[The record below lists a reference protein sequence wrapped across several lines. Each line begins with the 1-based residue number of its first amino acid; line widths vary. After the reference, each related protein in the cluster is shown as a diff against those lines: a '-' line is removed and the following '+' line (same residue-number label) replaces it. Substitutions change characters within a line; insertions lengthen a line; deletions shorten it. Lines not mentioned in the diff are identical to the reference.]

1 MPLPPPSCPREP
13 ALTRL
18 LRASLGR
25 IQAALEAWPEDRA
38 PPAEN
43 RRQLDRD
50 LRELHGGWAI
60 TGAFAGPRLI
70 EEMRALLAVTADA
83 DTRACAALDDAALL
97 LEIGLDDP
105 LDTPRLRAALNALR
119 AARGVQGLS
128 DGELFAARAFAEAW
142 PDRLPAAD
150 INRVAGESA
159 VTFASRELAGFQSA
173 FLAWFRNP
181 AADEALARL
190 ATLASAVASRVD
202 DDRLRACWQAHA
214 AFADSL
220 IGRRIDSLDARRLL
234 GRAGSQLKALA
245 ERGEAAA
252 LAQTGD
258 TLWLLLHALREA
270 GVTGSAAALLAQLLP
285 ADAVCDRASPL
296 PHRASADTARTAL
309 QQELAELR
317 DAIDLHQRGSH
328 TALAGG
334 PPRLLRAA
342 AVAELLGEVGAAR
355 SLRQLERAIAAVGDS
370 TMADWL
376 PIADR
381 LLRLEAAL
389 APGQQ
394 PEELFTDDATP
405 LASEWQAAR
414 TALLRELRSE
424 AARLRSLLEH
434 PALDSGSPAQPP
446 TRPLLQPLASA
457 LRMLGST
464 AEADAVTVL
473 AAQLDELPAA
483 VRPAAAAPA
492 VAALDAWLDAMHD
505 HSPRSSQLAQA
516 LRDAVRQLPPSSAQA
531 AATPA
536 PPLPTSPP
544 PAATEELKPLFAGEA
559 AEVRAALAA
568 LRPAFIRAP
577 GDAGTRAALLRAF
590 HTLTGSGRS
599 VGATALGALAAAC
612 EALLQPS
619 VDPHAASRPE
629 TVAALTEAIDAVP
642 GAIDR
647 WQAGTALADPALA
660 ALIDRLAE
668 PTVTATAPAPDL
680 RSVFCQDSRARLA
693 GLREWLAQAD
703 RQQPEVTIDA
713 TLSRSFHTLK
723 GAAAI
728 VNAVALSRLAGL
740 LEAAL
745 DPTPQPQRR
754 LPAAALPLLDELVT
768 TLARWVDAVADEQP
782 VADDAADGYADR
794 IAAWSAPMPAPDDA
808 SAAGQQAAVPPITA
822 HRNPGPSIAGDAA
835 VDAELRD
842 IFLGEAQELLDTLAV
857 SSGLWSGQ
865 SDDGRSLGNLRRSL
879 HTLKGSA
886 RMASAIAIGTVAHRL
901 ESLLERVD
909 LQPATVLL
917 AALDHGI
924 DGLQRLLDGWR
935 RGEPLPAEP
944 VLAAIEA
951 TLGSAADP
959 PAVDT
964 LGPPA
969 GAAVADCSAGDAA
982 NGRDDDRTGP
992 GALATPGPGVPE
1004 ACPAEAVGDRA
1015 APLRDWLPGLF
1026 PTADDDSPAAVPGHR
1041 EAARVPVDQL
1051 DAMLDQAGEIAIAR
1065 GRLDEQQAALK
1076 AQLAETTQT
1085 IDRIRDQLRQLDI
1098 ETDAQINARSSQR
1111 ASHAAAA
1118 EDRYAAEF
1126 DALEMD
1132 RYSRMQELSR
1142 ALTESVGDLVSL
1154 HASMDDTLAGADSLL
1169 AQQARQTTELQQA
1182 LMGTLMVPFSRQEPR
1197 LSRLIRQTAQ
1207 DHGRDVEPVYVG
1219 AEAELDR
1226 KLLERMTAPLEHL
1239 LRNAVVHGI
1248 EAPAQRVAAGKPAR
1262 GTLTV
1267 TLAREGAQLR
1277 IEVADDGRGFDL
1289 AAIRARAIAS
1299 GRLAPAAEISDAAL
1313 ARLILEPG
1321 LSTAGTVTEDAG
1333 RGIGMDVVASTVRQL
1348 GGTLALHAEPG
1359 RGARFTI
1366 HLPLALALSQ
1376 ALLVGVGDETFAVPL
1391 AAIEG
1396 VGRLPREQAATLMA
1410 GDHPQFRWADQD
1422 WPLRHLGEFVDLTA
1436 SDAADG
1442 RHLHALLLRLDGDG
1456 ADGRPPRLALRVDRV
1471 LGNREIVSK
1480 GAGPQLGAVP
1490 GIGGATLLADGRPA
1504 IILDLPALVADRLRR
1519 PPPGDAGAVT
1529 GAAQRPHDRRA
1540 TVLVVDDSITIRRV
1554 AERLLLRH
1562 GYRVLSARDGVEAM
1576 ALLHTETPAAV
1587 LLDIEMPR
1595 ADGFEVAAFIR
1606 QQARLAGLPIVM
1618 ITSRSGDKHRARARQ
1633 LGVDRYLTKPWQ
1645 DDQLLATLRSL
1656 PDPRP

>member
-1 MPLPPPSCPREP
+1 MPLPSPSCAREP

-18 LRASLGR
+18 LRSSLGQ
-25 IQAALEAWPEDRA
+25 IQAALDAWPEDRA
-38 PPAEN
+38 QPAEC

-70 EEMRALLAVTADA
+70 EEMRALLAVTTEAGE
-83 DTRACAALDDAALL
+83 RACAALDDAALL

-105 LDTPRLRAALNALR
+105 LDTPRLRTALNTLRTARGAAALS
-119 AARGVQGLS
+119 AA
-128 DGELFAARAFAEAW
+128 ELFAARAVAEAW
-142 PDRLPAAD
+142 PDRLPAAA
-150 INRVAGESA
+150 IAGVAGESA
-159 VTFASRELAGFQSA
+159 TTFASRELAGFQAA

-234 GRAGSQLKALA
+234 GRAGSQLKTLA

-258 TLWLLLHALREA
+258 TLWLLLHALQEA
-270 GVTGSAAALLAQLLP
+270 GATGSSAALLELLLP
-285 ADAVCDRASPL
+285 ADAAAVDRPPPLPDRASGD
-296 PHRASADTARTAL
+296 AARTAL

-317 DAIDLHQRGSH
+317 DAIDLHQRGSR
-328 TALAGG
+328 TALAGCQ
-334 PPRLLRAA
+334 PRLQRAA
-342 AVAELLGEVGAAR
+342 AVAELLGEVGAAG
-355 SLRQLERAIAAVGDS
+355 SLRQLGPAIAAAG
-370 TMADWL
+370 TGTALADWL
-376 PIADR
+376 PIAGR

-389 APGQQ
+389 APGQR
-394 PEELFTDDATP
+394 PDDDRADGATP
-405 LASEWQAAR
+405 LASEWRAAR
-414 TALLRELRSE
+414 TALLRELRGD
-424 AARLRSLLEH
+424 AARVRALLEH
-434 PALDSGSPAQPP
+434 TGLDSGSPAQLP
-446 TRPLLQPLASA
+446 TRPLLQPLAAA
-457 LRMLGST
+457 LRMLGSS
-464 AEADAVTVL
+464 AEADAAAVL
-473 AAQLDELPAA
+473 ATQLDNLPAA
-483 VRPAAAAPA
+483 MRPAAATPA
-492 VAALDAWLDAMHD
+492 IAALEAWLDAVHD
-505 HSPRSSQLAQA
+505 HSPRSSRLAQA
-516 LRDAVRQLPPSSAQA
+516 WQDAVLQLPSPA
-531 AATPA
+531 AEPTAAPA
-536 PPLPTSPP
+536 PSPPTSLPLP

-559 AEVRAALAA
+559 AEVLAALAA
-568 LRPAFIRAP
+568 LRPVFIRAP

-599 VGATALGALAAAC
+599 VGATALGELATAC
-612 EALLQPS
+612 EALLQPGL
-619 VDPHAASRPE
+619 DPHAAGRPE

-642 GAIDR
+642 GVIDR
-647 WQAGTALADPALA
+647 WQADAALADPALA
-660 ALIDRLAE
+660 ALIARLAALGA
-668 PTVTATAPAPDL
+668 TAAAPAPDL

-693 GLREWLAQAD
+693 GLRDWLAQAD

-713 TLSRSFHTLK
+713 ALSRSFHTLK

-745 DPTPQPQRR
+745 DPAPQQQRR
-754 LPAAALPLLDELVT
+754 LPAEALPQLDALVA

-782 VADDAADGYADR
+782 VAEDAADGYAGA
-794 IAAWSAPMPAPDDA
+794 IAAWSAPAQAPDDA
-808 SAAGQQAAVPPITA
+808 VAAGEQAATPPITA
-822 HRNPGPSIAGDAA
+822 PAAASPPIDGDAT

-842 IFLGEAQELLDTLAV
+842 IFLGEAQELLDALAV
-857 SSGLWSGQ
+857 SSGLWAGQ
-865 SDDGRSLGNLRRSL
+865 PEERRSLGNLRRSL

-886 RMASAIAIGTVAHRL
+886 RMAAATAIGTVAHRL
-901 ESLLERVD
+901 ESLLERPD
-909 LQPATVLL
+909 AAPAAVLL
-917 AALDHGI
+917 AALDQGI

-935 RGEPLPAEP
+935 RGEPLPAAP

-951 TLGSAADP
+951 TLGAAGEP
-959 PAVDT
+959 P
-964 LGPPA
+964 
-969 GAAVADCSAGDAA
+969 AAVAAAETVDDSRPDDRAVDAGAEAAAGPAGSDECPDALAGD
-982 NGRDDDRTGP
+982 RP
-992 GALATPGPGVPE
+992 
-1004 ACPAEAVGDRA
+1004 
-1015 APLRDWLPGLF
+1015 PLLHDWLPGLF
-1026 PTADDDSPAAVPGHR
+1026 PTADDDSPAAAPGHR
-1041 EAARVPVDQL
+1041 ETARVPVEQL

-1076 AQLAETTQT
+1076 VQLAETTQT
-1085 IDRIRDQLRQLDI
+1085 IGRIRDQLRQLDI
-1098 ETDAQINARSSQR
+1098 ETDAQISARSSQR
-1111 ASHAAAA
+1111 ASHGAAA

-1142 ALTESVGDLVSL
+1142 ALAESVGDLVSL
-1154 HASMDDTLAGADSLL
+1154 HASMDDTLASADSLL
-1169 AQQARQTTELQQA
+1169 VQQARQTTELQQA
-1182 LMGTLMVPFSRQEPR
+1182 LMGTLMVPFARQEPR
-1197 LSRLIRQTAQ
+1197 LSRLIRQTAL

-1219 AEAELDR
+1219 ADAELDR

-1248 EAPAQRVAAGKPAR
+1248 EAPALRVAAGKPAR
-1262 GTLTV
+1262 GTITV
-1267 TLAREGAQLR
+1267 TLARDGAQLR

-1299 GRLAPAAEISDAAL
+1299 GRLSAAAEISDPAL

-1321 LSTAGTVTEDAG
+1321 FSTAGTVTEDAG
-1333 RGIGMDVVASTVRQL
+1333 RGIGMDVVVNTVRQL
-1348 GGTLALHAEPG
+1348 GGTLALHADPG

-1376 ALLVGVGDETFAVPL
+1376 ALLVGVGDETFAIPL
-1391 AAIEG
+1391 AAIDG
-1396 VGRLPREQAATLMA
+1396 VGRLPREQAATLLA
-1410 GDHPQFRWADQD
+1410 GEQPQFRWADQD
-1422 WPLRHLGEFVDLTA
+1422 WPLRHLGEFVDLPA
-1436 SDAADG
+1436 GDAADG

-1456 ADGRPPRLALRVDRV
+1456 ADGRPQRLALRVDRV

-1504 IILDLPALVADRLRR
+1504 MILDLPTLVADRLRR
-1519 PPPGDAGAVT
+1519 APQGDAGA
-1529 GAAQRPHDRRA
+1529 GQRPHDRRA

-1645 DDQLLATLRSL
+1645 DEQLLATLRSL
-1656 PDPRP
+1656 PGLTP

>member
-1 MPLPPPSCPREP
+1 MPPPPPSCAREP

-18 LRASLGR
+18 LRSSLGQV
-25 IQAALEAWPEDRA
+25 QAALEAWPDDRSQQ
-38 PPAEN
+38 AEC
-43 RRQLDRD
+43 RRQLDHD

-70 EEMRALLAVTADA
+70 EEMRALLAVTTEAGE
-83 DTRACAALDDAALL
+83 RACTALDDAALL
-97 LEIGLDDP
+97 LERVLDDP
-105 LDTPRLRAALNALR
+105 LDTPRLRTALNALR
-119 AARGVQGLS
+119 AARGAATLS
-128 DGELFAARAFAEAW
+128 AAELFAARAIAETW
-142 PDRLPAAD
+142 PNRLPAAA
-150 INRVAGESA
+150 IAGVAGESA
-159 VTFASRELAGFQSA
+159 TAFASRELAGFQAA

-234 GRAGSQLKALA
+234 GRAGSQLKTLA

-258 TLWLLLHALREA
+258 TLWLLLHALQEA
-270 GVTGSAAALLAQLLP
+270 GATGSAAALLARLLP
-285 ADAVCDRASPL
+285 ADAAAADRAPPLPDRASGD
-296 PHRASADTARTAL
+296 AARTAL
-309 QQELAELR
+309 LQELAELR
-317 DAIDLHQRGSH
+317 DAIDLHQRGSR
-328 TALAGG
+328 TALAGCQ
-334 PPRLLRAA
+334 PRLLRAA
-342 AVAELLGEVGAAR
+342 AVAELLGDVGAAA
-355 SLRQLERAIAAVGDS
+355 SLRQLGQAIDAAG
-370 TMADWL
+370 TGTALADWL
-376 PIADR
+376 PIAGR

-389 APGQQ
+389 APGQR
-394 PEELFTDDATP
+394 PDDDRADGATP
-405 LASEWQAAR
+405 LASEWRAAR
-414 TALLRELRSE
+414 TALLRELRAD
-424 AARLRSLLEH
+424 AARVRSLLEH
-434 PALDSGSPAQPP
+434 PGLDSGSPAQPP
-446 TRPLLQPLASA
+446 TRPLLRPLAAA
-457 LRMLGST
+457 LQMLGST
-464 AEADAVTVL
+464 AEADAVAVL
-473 AAQLDELPAA
+473 AAHLDELPAA
-483 VRPAAAAPA
+483 MRPAAAAPA
-492 VAALDAWLDAMHD
+492 IAALEAWLDAAHD
-505 HSPRSSQLAQA
+505 HSPRSGRLAQA
-516 LRDAVRQLPPSSAQA
+516 LRDAVLQLPSPA
-531 AATPA
+531 AEPAPA
-536 PPLPTSPP
+536 PPSLPLP
-544 PAATEELKPLFAGEA
+544 PAASEELKPLFAGEA
-559 AEVRAALAA
+559 AEVLAALAA
-568 LRPAFIRAP
+568 LRPVFIRAP
-577 GDAGTRAALLRAF
+577 GDTGTRAALLRAF

-599 VGATALGALAAAC
+599 VGATALGELAAAC

-619 VDPHAASRPE
+619 IDPHAASRPE

-642 GAIDR
+642 GVIDR
-647 WQAGTALADPALA
+647 WQAGAALADPALA
-660 ALIDRLAE
+660 ALIARLAALAA
-668 PTVTATAPAPDL
+668 TAAAPAPDL

-693 GLREWLAQAD
+693 GLRDWLAQAD
-703 RQQPEVTIDA
+703 RHQPEVTVDA
-713 TLSRSFHTLK
+713 ALSRSFHTLK

-745 DPTPQPQRR
+745 DPAPQQQRR
-754 LPAAALPLLDELVT
+754 LPAEALPQLDALVA

-782 VADDAADGYADR
+782 VPEDAADGYAGQ
-794 IAAWSAPMPAPDDA
+794 IAAWSVPTPAQAPADA
-808 SAAGQQAAVPPITA
+808 MEASEQAAAPPITA
-822 HRNPGPSIAGDAA
+822 PAAASPPIDGDAT

-842 IFLGEAQELLDTLAV
+842 IFLGEAQELLDALAV
-857 SSGLWSGQ
+857 SSGLWAGQ
-865 SDDGRSLGNLRRSL
+865 PEERRSLGNLRRSL

-886 RMASAIAIGTVAHRL
+886 RMAAATAIGTVAHRL
-901 ESLLERVD
+901 ESLLERPD
-909 LQPATVLL
+909 AAPAAVLL

-935 RGEPLPAEP
+935 RGEPLPAAP

-951 TLGSAADP
+951 TLGSPGDLPAAL
-959 PAVDT
+959 AAAATVDNSR
-964 LGPPA
+964 P
-969 GAAVADCSAGDAA
+969 
-982 NGRDDDRTGP
+982 DDRTGDAGTEAAASP
-992 GALATPGPGVPE
+992 AGSDECPDALA
-1004 ACPAEAVGDRA
+1004 GDRPP
-1015 APLRDWLPGLF
+1015 PLRDWLPGLF
-1026 PTADDDSPAAVPGHR
+1026 PMADDDSPAAAPGHR
-1041 EAARVPVDQL
+1041 ETARVPVEQL

-1085 IDRIRDQLRQLDI
+1085 IGRIRDQLRQLDI
-1098 ETDAQINARSSQR
+1098 ETDAQISARSSQR
-1111 ASHAAAA
+1111 ASHGAAA

-1142 ALTESVGDLVSL
+1142 ALAESVGDLVSL
-1154 HASMDDTLAGADSLL
+1154 HASMDDTLASADSLL
-1169 AQQARQTTELQQA
+1169 VQQARQTTELQQG
-1182 LMGTLMVPFSRQEPR
+1182 LMGTLMVPFARQEPR
-1197 LSRLIRQTAQ
+1197 LSRLIRQTAL
-1207 DHGRDVEPVYVG
+1207 DRGRDVEPVYVG
-1219 AEAELDR
+1219 ADAELDR

-1248 EAPAQRVAAGKPAR
+1248 EAPALRVAAGKPAR
-1262 GTLTV
+1262 GTITV
-1267 TLAREGAQLR
+1267 TLARDGAQLR

-1289 AAIRARAIAS
+1289 AAIRSRAIAS
-1299 GRLAPAAEISDAAL
+1299 GRLSAAAEISDPAL

-1321 LSTAGTVTEDAG
+1321 FSTAGTVTEDAG
-1333 RGIGMDVVASTVRQL
+1333 RGIGMDVVANTVRQL
-1348 GGTLALHAEPG
+1348 GGTLALHADPG

-1376 ALLVGVGDETFAVPL
+1376 ALLVGVGDETFAIPL
-1391 AAIEG
+1391 AAIDG
-1396 VGRLPREQAATLMA
+1396 VGRLPREQAATLLA
-1410 GDHPQFRWADQD
+1410 GEQPQFRWADQD
-1422 WPLRHLGEFVDLTA
+1422 WPLRHLGEFVDLPA
-1436 SDAADG
+1436 GDAADG

-1456 ADGRPPRLALRVDRV
+1456 ADGRPQRLALRVDRV

-1504 IILDLPALVADRLRR
+1504 MILDLPALIADRLRR
-1519 PPPGDAGAVT
+1519 TPQGDAGAEH
-1529 GAAQRPHDRRA
+1529 RLYDRRA

-1656 PDPRP
+1656 PGMTP